1 MNSTIKDNLLEE
13 LQHMPESIIRSE
25 KDHNEETIENNASSA
40 NQQGEKPGENA
51 SFAPLIIWTPSF
63 IMRFV
68 LLLALGL
75 SIAGLLTEGWVNGY
89 YPGEWTELLYTVI
102 TFTCWFIVFLSAYS
116 RWVRLGAALSI
127 IWTAFMG
134 IHFCLTLLIPLNQNY
149 SAGAHVVAAIVVAT
163 NIALLGSYLC
173 LSIAYT
179 AFQRWDTW
187 FFRLA
192 PIIAGIGILAAYH
205 FAPPQQHSLQGLEN
219 STAVITLGLCLCLW
233 WLRRSCWKV
242 QPGPTL
248 LLGMIPLLQLFFSQG
263 HSYTGGEPI
272 FFTMVVL
279 LLSALVALRILQREY
294 IR

>member
-1 MNSTIKDNLLEE
+1 
-13 LQHMPESIIRSE
+13 MPESIIRSE

-51 SFAPLIIWTPSF
+51 SFAPLIMWSPCF

-149 SAGAHVVAAIVVAT
+149 SEQRTLHF
-163 NIALLGSYLC
+163 LGVTC
-173 LSIAYT
+173 AYP
-179 AFQRWDTW
+179 
-187 FFRLA
+187 LHI
-192 PIIAGIGILAAYH
+192 PHSSAGIPG
-205 FAPPQQHSLQGLEN
+205 SSGL
-219 STAVITLGLCLCLW
+219 
-233 WLRRSCWKV
+233 
-242 QPGPTL
+242 P
-248 LLGMIPLLQLFFSQG
+248 PLLQ
-263 HSYTGGEPI
+263 E
-272 FFTMVVL
+272 
-279 LLSALVALRILQREY
+279 LVYSRLTISHHHNNIHYKGLKIVQR
-294 IR
+294 